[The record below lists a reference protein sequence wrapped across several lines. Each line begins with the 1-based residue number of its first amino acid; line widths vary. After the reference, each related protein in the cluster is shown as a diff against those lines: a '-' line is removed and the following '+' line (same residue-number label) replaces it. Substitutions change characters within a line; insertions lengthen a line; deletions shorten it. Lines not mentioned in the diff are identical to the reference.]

1 MEELRLGEISSFSTQ
16 KYSIKVSAK
25 IVPLVV
31 EMRTEMTSGVIS
43 GEAMDKMVI
52 KTLDCLHKTVIY
64 VLVKNLMDYNVCIYY
79 IYPKEKLP

>member
-64 VLVKNLMDYNVCIYY
+64 VLVKKSHGL
-79 IYPKEKLP
+79 